1 MDLWSKNLRSKNLR
15 SENLQSK
22 LKDPISVYNR
32 RSGGRAQVQQQA
44 VGQELARLWAGAMIF
59 APHLAGCAC
68 AGGFHV
74 PLEPGAVEQ
83 DILEFLHYRYR
94 QDGRTALAQFV
105 ADRLAQ
111 VGPKAGP
118 EAGQS
123 DFGTWLAH
131 LDEAP
136 VGSADLKQLA
146 ADIRTPL
153 ESMSNAAPAAGGG
166 FVCY

>member
-1 MDLWSKNLRSKNLR
+1 M
-15 SENLQSK
+15 Q
-22 LKDPISVYNR
+22 P
-32 RSGGRAQVQQQA
+32 QA

-59 APHLAGCAC
+59 APHMAGCAC

-105 ADRLAQ
+105 AVRLAQ
-111 VGPKAGP
+111 I
-118 EAGQS
+118 GQQGGQA
-123 DFGTWLAH
+123 DFGTWLTH

-136 VGSADLKQLA
+136 VGAADLQQLA

-153 ESMSNAAPAAGGG
+153 ESMGNAAPATGGG